1 MHGRGVVRT
10 PDGRPSRRDR
20 RGKPEGPYETDDP
33 CPAFGISSHE
43 LARLLDFI
51 EQFENEVEQTLTIKT
66 GHGEIRILI
75 ALLRDHLTGK
85 LTTSS
90 SLVAHSGLTY
100 GTATRTIGAMIE
112 RGLIIK
118 RARTA
123 TGKSYSLH
131 PTEKMLTEWQELA
144 RRSDSLVAT
153 VFGVRSEAPSD
164 LSDYFFGAS
173 YSSDSTLPPPC
184 ILKAKLPIKNA
195 LRVLVHADPTFMA
208 MHVLKKQFETMFGVG
223 IRSRALSIDRLHQE
237 ILDNAAATLSRYDL
251 IACDLP
257 WFGEMAAA
265 GHLLPLDGLMRDS
278 AYDTSDFHKEA
289 LLSARYASGQY
300 GIPVQTTPELLVCR
314 RDLLREKGS
323 APPRTIEE
331 TIAAARKL
339 HDPFGNMAG
348 IAWNAARGTPLGH
361 SFMFVMGAFG
371 QPILNLKRT
380 PTGYDGEHVSGEDFR
395 PMFDTDAARNT
406 AEYFL
411 ELLDVS
417 PRGILNMSWYER
429 ARCYADG
436 GAAMAYCATLLAP
449 LFELDQRS
457 PAYGQTEYL
466 PHPFGPAGRS
476 IAPIGGYALA
486 IPSNIAPERI
496 DPAWTALMSL
506 TSAQAIKLYIENGS
520 LVTPRFSVGL
530 DPAVMRISPLISI
543 VDDMARSGVVQMW
556 PRPPVPEIAAIIEI
570 TGEEMHDMLLGVKSI
585 GHALETAQNRADTL
599 MRSHGHY

>member
-1 MHGRGVVRT
+1 MHGRGVAGVTDPRS
-10 PDGRPSRRDR
+10 PKRH
-20 RGKPEGPYETDDP
+20 RGKPEGPYEDGDQQPT
-33 CPAFGISSHE
+33 FGVSSHE

-51 EQFENEVEQTLTIKT
+51 EQFDSEIEQTLTIRASF
-66 GHGEIRILI
+66 GEMRMLV

-100 GTATRTIGAMIE
+100 GTAMRTITSLIE
-112 RGLIIK
+112 RGLIVK
-118 RARTA
+118 RPRTA

-131 PTEKMLTEWQELA
+131 PTEDMLLQWQELA

-153 VFGVRSEAPSD
+153 VFGTRSTAAPN

-173 YSSDSTLPPPC
+173 YASSSVLPPPC
-184 ILKAKLPIKNA
+184 ILATKLPIKNA

-208 MHVLKKQFETMFGVG
+208 MHVLKKQFETVFGVG
-223 IRSRALSIDRLHQE
+223 IRSRALSIDRLHE
-237 ILDNAAATLSRYDL
+237 EVLDNAGASSSRYDL

-265 GHLLPLDGLMRDS
+265 GHLLPLDTLMKEGDF
-278 AYDTSDFHKEA
+278 DTSDFHREA
-289 LLSARYASGQY
+289 MTSARYAGKQF

-314 RDLLREKGS
+314 RDLLEEKDI
-323 APPRTIEE
+323 APPRTTEE
-331 TIAAARKL
+331 TIEAARKL
-339 HDPFGNMAG
+339 HDPFGTAG

-371 QPILNLKRT
+371 QPVINLRRT
-380 PTGYDGEHVSGEDFR
+380 PTGFDGENVLSEDFR
-395 PMFDTDAARNT
+395 PMFDSDAARST

-411 ELLDVS
+411 QLLEFS
-417 PRGILNMSWYER
+417 PRGILDMSWYER

-436 GAAMAYCATLLAP
+436 EAALAYCATLLAP
-449 LFELDQRS
+449 LFELDERS
-457 PAYGQTEYL
+457 PAYGRTDYL
-466 PHPFGPAGRS
+466 PHPFGAGGTS

-486 IPSNIAPERI
+486 IPSNIAPERVE
-496 DPAWTALMSL
+496 PAWTALVSL

-520 LVTPRFSVGL
+520 LVTPRFSVGS
-530 DPAVMRISPLISI
+530 DPAVKRISPVISI
-543 VDDMARSGVVQMW
+543 VDEMARSGVLQMW
-556 PRPPVPEIAAIIEI
+556 PRPPVPEIAEIIEI
-570 TGEEMHDMLLGVKSI
+570 TGEEIHDMLLGAKSI
-585 GHALETAQNRADTL
+585 GLALETAQNRADAL

>member
-1 MHGRGVVRT
+1 MASRSVASASDKRSS
-10 PDGRPSRRDR
+10 SRRS
-20 RGKPEGPYETDDP
+20 RGKPEGPYEDGDQH
-33 CPAFGISSHE
+33 PAFGISSHE

-51 EQFENEVEQTLTIKT
+51 EQFDGEIEQTLSIKNNN
-66 GHGEIRILI
+66 GEMRMLV

-100 GTATRTIGAMIE
+100 GTAMRTITSLIE
-112 RGLIIK
+112 RELIVK
-118 RARTA
+118 RPRTV

-131 PTEKMLTEWQELA
+131 PTEKMLLEWQELA

-153 VFGVRSEAPSD
+153 AFGPQTKAAST

-173 YSSDSTLPPPC
+173 YASSSVLPPPG
-184 ILKAKLPIKNA
+184 ILATKLPIKNA

-208 MHVLKKQFETMFGVG
+208 MHVLKKQFETVFGVG
-223 IRSRALSIDRLHQE
+223 IRSRALSIDRLHEE
-237 ILDNAAATLSRYDL
+237 ILDNAGAASSRYDL

-257 WFGEMAAA
+257 WFGEMAAS
-265 GHLLPLDGLMRDS
+265 GHLLPLDALMKECDF
-278 AYDTSDFHKEA
+278 DISDFHREA
-289 LLSARYASGQY
+289 MASARYAGKQY

-314 RDLLREKGS
+314 RDLLEAKGI
-323 APPRTIEE
+323 ALPRTTDE
-331 TIAAARKL
+331 TIAAARQL
-339 HDPFGNMAG
+339 HDPFGTAG

-371 QPILNLKRT
+371 QPVINLRRT
-380 PTGYDGEHVSGEDFR
+380 PTGFDGESVSGEDFR
-395 PMFDTDAARNT
+395 PRFDSDAARST

-411 ELLDVS
+411 ELLAFS
-417 PRGILNMSWYER
+417 PRGILDMSWYER

-436 GAAMAYCATLLAP
+436 EAALAYCATLLAP

-457 PAYGQTEYL
+457 PACGQTDYL
-466 PHPFGPAGRS
+466 PHPFGPSGTS

-486 IPSNIAPERI
+486 IPSNIAPERV
-496 DPAWTALMSL
+496 DPAWTALVSL

-520 LVTPRFSVGL
+520 LVTPRFSVGS
-530 DPAVMRISPLISI
+530 DPAVKRISPLISI
-543 VDDMARSGVVQMW
+543 VDEMARSGVLQMW
-556 PRPPVPEIAAIIEI
+556 PRPPVPEIAEIIEI
-570 TGEEMHDMLLGVKSI
+570 TGEEIHDMLLGAKSI
-585 GHALETAQNRADTL
+585 GLALETAQNRADAL

>member
-1 MHGRGVVRT
+1 MAGSSVVSASDKRS
-10 PDGRPSRRDR
+10 PRRH
-20 RGKPEGPYETDDP
+20 RGKPEGPYETGDSHP
-33 CPAFGISSHE
+33 TFGISNHE

-51 EQFENEVEQTLTIKT
+51 EQFDHEIEQTLTIRS
-66 GHGEIRILI
+66 GSGEMRMLV

-100 GTATRTIGAMIE
+100 GTAMRTIASLIE
-112 RGLIIK
+112 QELIVK
-118 RARTA
+118 RPRTA

-131 PTEKMLTEWQELA
+131 PTEKMLREWQELA

-153 VFGVRSEAPSD
+153 VFGARSTASPN

-173 YSSDSTLPPPC
+173 YASSSVLPPPC
-184 ILKAKLPIKNA
+184 IFATKLPIKNA

-208 MHVLKKQFETMFGVG
+208 MHVLKKQFETVFGVG
-223 IRSRALSIDRLHQE
+223 IRSRALSIDRLHEE
-237 ILDNAAATLSRYDL
+237 ILDNAGAGSSRYDL

-265 GHLLPLDGLMRDS
+265 GHLLPLDGLMKESKFDS
-278 AYDTSDFHKEA
+278 SDFHREA
-289 LLSARYASGQY
+289 MASARYADKQY

-314 RDLLREKGS
+314 RDFLQEKGI
-323 APPRTIEE
+323 APPRTIDE
-331 TIAAARKL
+331 TIRAAHKL
-339 HDPFGNMAG
+339 HDPFSGAAG

-371 QPILNLKRT
+371 QPILDLKRT
-380 PTGYDGEHVSGEDFR
+380 PTGFDGENVSGENFR
-395 PMFDTDAARNT
+395 PMFDSDAARNT

-417 PRGILNMSWYER
+417 PRGILDMSWYER

-436 GAAMAYCATLLAP
+436 GAALAYCATLLAP
-449 LFELDQRS
+449 LFELDQQS
-457 PAYGQTEYL
+457 PAYGQTDYL
-466 PHPFGPAGRS
+466 PHPFGPSGTS

-486 IPSNIAPERI
+486 IPSNIAAERV
-496 DPAWTALMSL
+496 DPAWTALVSL

-520 LVTPRFSVGL
+520 LVTPRFSVGM
-530 DPAVMRISPLISI
+530 DPAVKRISPLISI
-543 VDDMARSGVVQMW
+543 VDEMARSGVLQMW
-556 PRPPVPEIAAIIEI
+556 PRPPVPEIAEIIEI
-570 TGEEMHDMLLGVKSI
+570 TGEEMHDMLLGAKSI
-585 GHALETAQNRADTL
+585 GLALETAQNRADAL